1 MPQATC
7 RRQCFIHFPR
17 TSNRHQRVQHL
28 EESMQARG
36 TETARPMRGGTHVG
50 QRRVTALAGLP
61 FRMFHVKQMPSEG
74 RRTLNEV
81 ERGGT

>member
-1 MPQATC
+1 
-7 RRQCFIHFPR
+7 
-17 TSNRHQRVQHL
+17 
-28 EESMQARG
+28 
-36 TETARPMRGGTHVG
+36 MRGGTHVG